1 MEFNLDQWGV
11 TEHTHTHTHTHTQRH
26 HQESEEQGNCGTIN
40 TVLMESKDGWS
51 IQSPSPHYLLITEL
65 TFSWSEPS
73 HLHLHSRM
81 IKEIKKKQGA
91 GQRGAIT
98 VYVYRRFPRKCH
110 MILFSYISLVRT
122 CYMVIP
128 SNKIFIPETSK

>member
-65 TFSWSEPS
+65 TFHGLS
-73 HLHLHSRM
+73 LH
-81 IKEIKKKQGA
+81 I
-91 GQRGAIT
+91 
-98 VYVYRRFPRKCH
+98 C
-110 MILFSYISLVRT
+110 
-122 CYMVIP
+122 
-128 SNKIFIPETSK
+128 IFIAG